1 MNINSTTSAV
11 AVPASGLM
19 RTRAGLLF
27 ILGVLAMVL
36 SGCLMQPIVAGPL
49 RQAPLPSDQGP
60 IIAIA
65 PIAAAS
71 GDTVSVSGAGWQANE
86 VIFINLEGQ
95 QGEEVIQATV
105 ATGTAEAD
113 GRFYLGFVV
122 PLEFFWQDVVDLQV
136 VAYSLAGG
144 QTASAPF
151 GFVSATDTP
160 VASATVTAPPP
171 TTPTPLSPTDG
182 YGVAIVSSRGLNMR
196 SGPGMVFPVI
206 RALTR
211 GTPVTVL
218 GQDRSGLWLYGQLL
232 DGTLGWMARAYTSY
246 LGDPPVVPAPPTPV
260 YRPTATATP
269 RPATPTSTPGL
280 GWQGEYYANPSLQGS
295 PKVVRED
302 AAVNFNWGFGAPAPG
317 IPATGFS
324 ARWFRDLY
332 FSAGTYRLYG
342 QSDGG
347 VRVWVDGNLVLDR
360 WGGVNNGAYSVDVW
374 LGQGSHAF
382 YIDYGQ
388 RSQPSNMS
396 FLWEM
401 VGGPTATPVP
411 GFPDWRGEY
420 FGNRDLSGNPV
431 FVRNDRAVD
440 FNWSWI
446 SPGPGIGTENYS
458 VRWTRTIDFSSGDYR
473 FFTRSDD
480 GIRVFVDGHRIIDE
494 WRDMGGNTTYTA
506 DRYLSGH
513 KQVVVEYYQHTG
525 PAFVHFWWERL
536 HRTPTPTPTR
546 TPTPTPTPPVTNPFA
561 DANPSSGSTGTQ
573 VTVSYG
579 GFPPNTA
586 VNLLLGAYVRAA
598 QADAASST
606 IYATGASD
614 RFGNGSLSF
623 TLPATWPDGSA
634 IEPGKLTLLVA
645 TANFGVSAA
654 TAFDVRAPRPTVA
667 PDSYIDV
674 NPSSGGPGTQIT
686 VRGGGFPANQTVDI
700 YLAGVV
706 RASEAS
712 AAPPVISRTTDG
724 NGNFTASFAMPATWP
739 DGSAIATGKII
750 ILAATSNFGVQASDS
765 FDFFA
770 TPPNPSINLSPTSG
784 GAGTR
789 ITASGAGFP
798 ANAPV
803 AVYLATLDTAVG
815 KGATQQYVSGM
826 TDGSGRYSLAF
837 TMPATWPDGGQV
849 TQDKIVVTVAL
860 PDFSVSASSVFAYLT
875 AGPTATPTSTPTPTN
890 TPPVAPTAT
899 PNPYAQISPG
909 SGTAGTTVTVSG
921 GGFPPNTTLYAYIA
935 TMGGS
940 VGSGSSYARFASA
953 PTNAAGDYTMLFVM
967 PATWPNGTPIAT
979 QRLVIVIAPDDFAV
993 EASTTFSYQ
1002 QVTTAGD
1009 ADPTFTATSTPTS
1022 VPPTATNTATPVPPT
1037 ATNTTAPT
1045 ATPTSTSTNTP
1056 VPPTATATPTPT
1068 PEPPTATATAT
1079 STLEPPTA
1087 TPTPTP
1093 EPPTATPTP
1102 EPPTA
1107 TPTTPPDPPTA
1118 TPTDTPEPTATSTP
1132 TAVDPG
1138 QSVGDGMPPG
1148 SN

>member
-1 MNINSTTSAV
+1 MQAGARPMMLIV
-11 AVPASGLM
+11 LGL
-19 RTRAGLLF
+19 
-27 ILGVLAMVL
+27 VSLAL

-49 RQAPLPSDQGP
+49 RQAPLPADQGP

-71 GDTVSVSGAGWQANE
+71 GATVTVSGAGWEPDE
-86 VIFINLEGQ
+86 VVFINLEGMQ
-95 QGEEVIQATV
+95 NEELIQATV
-105 ATGTAEAD
+105 ATGTTGAD

-122 PLEFFWQDVVDLQV
+122 PIDLFWQDVVDLQV
-136 VAYSLAGG
+136 VAYSLNSGLS
-144 QTASAPF
+144 ASAPF
-151 GFVSATDTP
+151 GFVTADLTP
-160 VASATVTAPPP
+160 IAPATVTAPPSA
-171 TTPTPLSPTDG
+171 TPTPLAPADG
-182 YGVAIVSSRGLNMR
+182 YGIAIVSSRGLNMR

-211 GTPVTVL
+211 GTPITVL
-218 GQDRSGLWLYGQLL
+218 GQDSTGLWLYGQIA
-232 DGTLGWMARAYTSY
+232 DGTLGWMARAYTNF
-246 LGDPPVVPAPPTPV
+246 LGEPPVVPAPPTPI

-269 RPATPTSTPGL
+269 RPVTPTPGL

-302 AAVNFNWGFGAPAPG
+302 AAIDFRWGYNAPAPG

-324 ARWFRDLY
+324 ARWFRTLY
-332 FSAGTYRLYG
+332 FSAGTYRLFG
-342 QSDGG
+342 ESDGG

-360 WGGVNNGAYSVDVW
+360 WAGVANDAYSVELW
-374 LGQGSHAF
+374 LGQGSHTF

-388 RSQPSNMS
+388 RSQPSRMS
-396 FLWEM
+396 FWWEIT
-401 VGGPTATPVP
+401 GAPTATPVP

-420 FGNRDLSGNPV
+420 FGNRDLAGNPV
-431 FVRNDRAVD
+431 FVRNDGAVD

-480 GIRVFVDGHRIIDE
+480 GIRVYVDGHRIIDE

-536 HRTPTPTPTR
+536 HRTPTATPTR
-546 TPTPTPTPPVTNPFA
+546 TPTPTPPVTNPFA
-561 DANPSSGSTGTQ
+561 DVNPSAGPTGTQ
-573 VTVSYG
+573 LAVSFG

-586 VNLLLGAYVRAA
+586 VNLFLGAYVRAA
-598 QADAASST
+598 QADAANST
-606 IYATGASD
+606 IYASGSSD

-623 TLPATWPDGSA
+623 SLPATWPDGNA

-654 TAFDVRAPRPTVA
+654 TDFDVRAPRPTVA
-667 PDSYIDV
+667 PNPYIDV

-686 VRGGGFPANQTVDI
+686 VRGGGFPANQAVDI

-712 AAPPVISRTTDG
+712 AVPPVVTRTTDG

-750 ILAATSNFGVQASDS
+750 VLAATSGFGVQASDA

-770 TPPNPSINLSPTSG
+770 TPSNPSINLSPTSG

-789 ITASGAGFP
+789 VTASGAGFP
-798 ANAPV
+798 ASAPV
-803 AVYLATLDTAVG
+803 AVYLATLDSAVG
-815 KGATQQYVSGM
+815 TGATQQYVAGM
-826 TDGSGRYSLAF
+826 TDAAGRYSLAF

-860 PDFSVSASSVFAYLT
+860 PDFSVSASSVFAYLI
-875 AGPTATPTSTPTPTN
+875 AGPTATPTATPTPTN

-921 GGFPPNTTLYAYIA
+921 GGFPPNTTLFAHIA
-935 TMGGS
+935 TLGGS
-940 VGSGSSYARFASA
+940 VGSGSSHARFASA
-953 PTNAAGDYTMLFVM
+953 PTNAAGDYAMLFVM
-967 PATWPNGTPIAT
+967 PATWPNGTRIAT
-979 QRLVIVIAPDDFAV
+979 QRLVIVVAPDDFTV

-1002 QVTTAGD
+1002 QVVTAGD
-1009 ADPTFTATSTPTS
+1009 VEATPTNTPPPPTVTATHTATSTPPPTATSTPTS
-1022 VPPTATNTATPVPPT
+1022 LPPTATNTPTPT
-1037 ATNTTAPT
+1037 AT
-1045 ATPTSTSTNTP
+1045 STNS
-1056 VPPTATATPTPT
+1056 
-1068 PEPPTATATAT
+1068 PEPPTV
-1079 STLEPPTA
+1079 PPTA
-1087 TPTPTP
+1087 TPTPVPPTPAPTDTP
-1093 EPPTATPTP
+1093 EPTATPTP
-1102 EPPTA
+1102 EPPT
-1107 TPTTPPDPPTA
+1107 
-1118 TPTDTPEPTATSTP
+1118 PTDTLEPTATNTP
-1132 TAVDPG
+1132 VTAADPG
-1138 QSVGDGMPPG
+1138 QGPGDETPPG
-1148 SN
+1148 GN

>member
-1 MNINSTTSAV
+1 MNRKSFNSAV
-11 AVPASGLM
+11 AVPAPVPTRPRVVLLLLLGL
-19 RTRAGLLF
+19 A
-27 ILGVLAMVL
+27 AMVL

-71 GDTVSVSGAGWQANE
+71 GDTVSVSGAGWEANE
-86 VIFINLEGQ
+86 VIFVNLEGQ
-95 QGEEVIQATV
+95 QGGELIQATV
-105 ATGTAEAD
+105 ATGTADDE

-122 PLEFFWQDVVDLQV
+122 PLEVFWQDVIDLQV
-136 VAYSLAGG
+136 VAYSLATGEK
-144 QTASAPF
+144 AAAPF
-151 GFVSATDTP
+151 GFVS
-160 VASATVTAPPP
+160 VTVTPDASITAPAPV
-171 TTPTPLSPTDG
+171 TPTPLAPADG

-196 SGPGMVFPVI
+196 SGPGTVFPVI

-211 GTPVTVL
+211 GTPVNVL

-232 DGTLGWMARAYTSY
+232 DGTLGWMARAYTNY
-246 LGDPPVVPAPPTPV
+246 LGDPPVVPAPPTPI

-269 RPATPTSTPGL
+269 RPHTPTPGL

-295 PKVVRED
+295 PRVVRED
-302 AAVNFNWGFGAPAPG
+302 AAIDFNWEYNAPAPG
-317 IPATGFS
+317 IPTTGFS
-324 ARWFRDLY
+324 VRWFRDLY
-332 FSAGTYRLYG
+332 FSAGTYRLFG

-360 WGGVNNGAYSVDVW
+360 WSGVNNGTYSVELW
-374 LGQGSHAF
+374 LGQGSHTF
-382 YIDYGQ
+382 FIDYGQ
-388 RSQPSNMS
+388 RSQPARMS
-396 FLWEM
+396 FWWEQ

-420 FGNRDLSGNPV
+420 FGNRDLAGNPV

-480 GIRVFVDGHRIIDE
+480 GIRVYVDGHRIIDE

-525 PAFVHFWWERL
+525 PAFVYFWWERL
-536 HRTPTPTPTR
+536 HRTPTATPTR

-561 DANPSSGSTGTQ
+561 DASPSSGPTGTQ
-573 VTVSYG
+573 ITVSYG

-606 IYATGASD
+606 IYATGTSD

-654 TAFDVRAPRPTVA
+654 TDFDVRASRPTVA
-667 PDSYIDV
+667 PNPYVDV

-712 AAPPVISRTTDG
+712 AVPPIVSRTTDG
-724 NGNFTASFAMPATWP
+724 NGNFTAGFAMPATWP

-750 ILAATSNFGVQASDS
+750 VLAATSGFGVQASDS

-770 TPPNPSINLSPTSG
+770 TPPNPSISLSPTSG
-784 GAGTR
+784 GAGAR
-789 ITASGAGFP
+789 VTAAGAGFP

-815 KGATQQYVSGM
+815 RGATQQYVSGM
-826 TDGSGRYSLAF
+826 TDASGRYSLAF

-849 TQDKIVVTVAL
+849 TQDKIVVTVAT
-860 PDFSVSASSVFAYLT
+860 PDFSVSASSVFAYLI
-875 AGPTATPTSTPTPTN
+875 AGPTATPTQTPTPTN

-899 PNPYAQISPG
+899 PNPYAQVSPG
-909 SGTAGTTVTVSG
+909 SGTAGTPVTVSG
-921 GGFPPNTTLYAYIA
+921 GGFPPNTTLFAHIA

-967 PATWPNGTPIAT
+967 PATWPNGSQIAT
-979 QRLVIVIAPDDFAV
+979 QRLVVVIAPDDFAV

-1009 ADPTFTATSTPTS
+1009 ADPTITATSTPTR

-1037 ATNTTAPT
+1037 ATNTVAPT

-1056 VPPTATATPTPT
+1056 VPPTATATST
-1068 PEPPTATATAT
+1068 PEPPA
-1079 STLEPPTA
+1079 
-1087 TPTPTP
+1087 
-1093 EPPTATPTP
+1093 ATPTP
-1102 EPPTA
+1102 EPPTE
-1107 TPTTPPDPPTA
+1107 TPTTLPDPPTA
-1118 TPTDTPEPTATSTP
+1118 TPTDTPEPTATST
-1132 TAVDPG
+1132 
-1138 QSVGDGMPPG
+1138 
-1148 SN
+1148 